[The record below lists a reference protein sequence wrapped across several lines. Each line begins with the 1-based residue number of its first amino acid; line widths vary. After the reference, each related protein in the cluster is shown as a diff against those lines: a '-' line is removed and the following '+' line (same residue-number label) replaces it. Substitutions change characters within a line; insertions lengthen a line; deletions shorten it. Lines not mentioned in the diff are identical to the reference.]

1 MKAIIDGLLY
11 DTDKAKII
19 FNPDEYHTLYMT
31 EKGNLFM
38 LYYQSGE
45 RSISCTDNEKLK
57 KFLAENAPDKYVEI
71 FGEVEEA

>member
-1 MKAIIDGLLY
+1 MKAIINGLMY
-11 DTDKAKII
+11 DTEKAKII

-38 LYYQSGE
+38 AYHQLE
-45 RSISCTDNEKLK
+45 EKAISCADNEKLK
-57 KFLAENAPDKYVEI
+57 KFLAENAPEKYVEI